1 MFQSSL
7 ALVASSVSLNWAT
20 LCCVQLAKAH
30 GEDSK
35 VAIRNVRKDVMK
47 KVGAQKLPEDDE
59 KSLKDEIQKLTDSY
73 VKQVDEVVAKKSKEL
88 TTV

>member
-1 MFQSSL
+1 MLKHARSL
-7 ALVASSVSLNWAT
+7 
-20 LCCVQLAKAH
+20 QLAKSH

-47 KVGAQKLPEDDE
+47 KIGPLKLPEDDE
-59 KSLKDEIQKLTDSY
+59 KALKDEIQKLTDTY
-73 VKQVDEVVAKKSKEL
+73 VKQVDELVTKKSKEL